1 MMISKS
7 KSRLCPL
14 LCAFLTKCLIID
26 TRSHVSFAMH
36 NLEFDTWHDM
46 WRKNNMSIDM
56 LEIEMTHAR
65 DPRNRV
71 DILE

>member
-1 MMISKS
+1 M
-7 KSRLCPL
+7 
-14 LCAFLTKCLIID
+14 
-26 TRSHVSFAMH
+26 SFAMH